1 MAAGSYHY
9 VIVGAGPAGCVLAN
23 RLSADPG
30 CRVALLEAGG
40 PNRAREIRI
49 PVAFTKLL
57 QTGYDWNYHTTGQ
70 PELSDRELYWPRGK
84 TLGGSSSIHGQAWTR
99 GHRVDYDGWAE
110 SCPGWSYQEVLPY
123 FRRAEHRVG
132 SNAGGVYGTSG
143 PQFISELRDPNPT
156 TLAFLAACAELG
168 MRRLGELNE
177 PDNTGFSLTPVS
189 QRRGLRHSAADAYL
203 RPVRRRPNLTV
214 VTGAYVHRIV
224 FDGSR
229 ATGVD
234 YRDASGVTQRLTVSG
249 EVILSGGAINSPQ
262 LLMLSGIGDPE
273 QLRAVGVE
281 PRHELVGVGA
291 NLQDHLACAVI
302 VHCPKPVT
310 LFAAESRAQ
319 LVRFLLARRGMLT
332 SSINEAIAYVR
343 SDPAL
348 AAPDFELIWLPVP
361 VLGEG
366 LIPPTGHGVTLAALF
381 LQPDSRGHI
390 GLASADP
397 SEPPIIDPGY
407 LTAESDLRSLV
418 AGMRIAEPLCD
429 TAALRPYI
437 GAPMA
442 PWPGKV
448 DDATLTRYVREHA
461 QSAYH
466 PVGTCRMGSDDA
478 AVVDSELRV
487 RGLDGLRVVD
497 ASIMPRLIRGHT
509 HAPTVMIAER
519 AADLIQANNHK
530 PEPDP
535 ADTA

>member
-1 MAAGSYHY
+1 MAAGSYGY
-9 VIVGAGPAGCVLAN
+9 VIVGAGSAGCVLAN
-23 RLSADPG
+23 RLSADPA

-40 PNRAREIRI
+40 PDRAREIRI
-49 PVAFTKLL
+49 PAAFTKLL
-57 QTGYDWNYHTTGQ
+57 LTEYDWNYRTTRQ
-70 PELSDRELYWPRGK
+70 PQLSDRELYWPRGK
-84 TLGGSSSIHGQAWTR
+84 TLGGSSSMNGQAWTR

-110 SCPGWSYQEVLPY
+110 SCPGWSYDEVLPY
-123 FRRAEHRVG
+123 FQRAEHRVG

-177 PDNTGFSLTPVS
+177 PDNTGYAPTAVT

-203 RPVRRRPNLTV
+203 RPARRRRNLTV
-214 VTGAYVHRIV
+214 LTRAYAERIL
-224 FDGSR
+224 FDGAR
-229 ATGVD
+229 ATGVE
-234 YRDASGVTQRLTVSG
+234 YRDAAGVTQRVTVSR
-249 EVILSGGAINSPQ
+249 EVILSAGTVNSPQ

-281 PRHELVGVGA
+281 PRHELEGVGA
-291 NLQDHLACAVI
+291 NLQDHLACGIV

-310 LFAAESRAQ
+310 LFAADSRAQ
-319 LVRFLLARRGMLT
+319 LARFLLARRGMLT
-332 SSINEAIAYVR
+332 SSVNEAVAFVR

-348 AAPDFELIWLPVP
+348 AAPDLELVWLPVP
-361 VLGEG
+361 LLGEG
-366 LIPPTGHGVTLAALF
+366 LTPPPAHGVTLGVEL
-381 LQPDSRGHI
+381 LQPDSRGDI
-390 GLASADP
+390 RLASGNPA
-397 SEPPIIDPGY
+397 EPPVIDPGY
-407 LTAESDLRSLV
+407 LTAESDLRGLV
-418 AGMRIAEPLCD
+418 VGMRIAERVCD

-448 DDATLTRYVREHA
+448 DDAKLATVIREYA
-461 QSAYH
+461 GTAFH

-497 ASIMPRLIRGHT
+497 ASVMPRIIRGHT

-519 AADLIQANNHK
+519 AADLIRASNHQ
-530 PEPDP
+530 PEPGRTKI
-535 ADTA
+535 A